1 MIASLNGIL
10 TLIGKSEIVLEVN
23 GIGYILNVS
32 SKLITSLD
40 KIGSQLTLFTDLQIK
55 DDKIVMYGFASSNDQ
70 NMFKLLQTV
79 QGVGPRAAL
88 SILSTLNVDEII
100 LAISSGDKAMI
111 SRADGIG
118 PKVAGR
124 ITTELV
130 EKVSNFNNSILNN
143 SFVKNLPNTTK
154 EKLNFSKDND
164 SIDLSV
170 EVEDIISALVNL
182 GYSRSE
188 VFSVVMKIKNDTS
201 LDTNKDFTVSQIVPI
216 ALKKLS
222 GTIEWLMKIK

>member
-10 TLIGKSEIVLEVN
+10 ILIGKSDIVLEVN
-23 GIGYILNVS
+23 GVGYLLNVS
-32 SKLITSLD
+32 SKLIASLD
-40 KIGSQLTLFTDLQIK
+40 VIGSKLILFTDLQIK
-55 DDKIVMYGFASSNDQ
+55 DDKIVMYGFASLKYQ
-70 NMFKLLQTV
+70 NIFKLLQTV

-100 LAISSGDKAMI
+100 LAITSGDKVMI

-130 EKVSNFNNSILNN
+130 EKVLNLNNSILNKLISN
-143 SFVKNLPNTTK
+143 NLPNTNK
-154 EKLNFSKDND
+154 EKLNLNKD
-164 SIDLSV
+164 SGFKDLSD
-170 EVEDIISALVNL
+170 EVENIISALVNL
-182 GYSRSE
+182 GYSRSD

-201 LDTNKDFTVSQIVPI
+201 LAYKDFTVSQIVPI
-216 ALKKLS
+216 ALKELS
-222 GTIEWLMKIK
+222 GGIE

>member
-1 MIASLNGIL
+1 MIASLTGIL

-23 GIGYILNVS
+23 GVGYLLHVS

-40 KIGSQLTLFTDLQIK
+40 EIGSELTLFTDLQIR
-55 DDKIVMYGFASSNDQ
+55 DDKIVIYGFASSKDQ
-70 NMFKLLQTV
+70 NIFKLLQTV

-88 SILSTLNVDEII
+88 SILSTLNVDELI
-100 LAISSGDKAMI
+100 LAISSGDKVMI
-111 SRADGIG
+111 SRADGVG

-130 EKVSNFNNSILNN
+130 EKVSSLNN
-143 SFVKNLPNTTK
+143 SLFKNSISKNIPVSLQ
-154 EKLNFSKDND
+154 EKLNNNKNSD
-164 SIDLSV
+164 SSDFSV

-188 VFSVVMKIKNDTS
+188 VFSVVMKIKNDFS
-201 LDTNKDFTVSQIVPI
+201 SNNISKNFTVSQIVPI
-216 ALKKLS
+216 ALKELS
-222 GTIEWLMKIK
+222 GGVE